1 MWYGNLRC
9 TNGERV
15 QLDAD
20 STRGYGPETMTFDQV
35 ASGKYSYM
43 VNKYTAGSPVAMK
56 DSQAVVQELRSC
68 FLVDSADPAHCCT
81 PKAADAR
88 ARTHAR
94 THANTCVCAES
105 LPPSPPPRLRFCRP
119 TSGPG

>member
-1 MWYGNLRC
+1 MWYGNLQC
-9 TNGERV
+9 SSGERV

-68 FLVDSADPAHCCT
+68 LLVDSLPIHAHCCT
-81 PKAADAR
+81 PTAADA
-88 ARTHAR
+88 HAR
-94 THANTCVCAES
+94 TQTPARAQNPS
-105 LPPSPPPRLRFCRP
+105 LPSSALAL
-119 TSGPG
+119 SLADL

>member
-56 DSQAVVQELRSC
+56 DSQAVVQELCSC
-68 FLVDSADPAHCCT
+68 LLVDPL
-81 PKAADAR
+81 PVDAR
-88 ARTHAR
+88 LR
-94 THANTCVCAES
+94 
-105 LPPSPPPRLRFCRP
+105 PSCPPPLD
-119 TSGPG
+119 S

>member
-81 PKAADAR
+81 PKAADA
-88 ARTHAR
+88 HAR